1 MGRLK
6 IASFN
11 VKDNLRNYLMG
22 GTRKKGQQSNAEVL
36 SSLVKKEN
44 FDLLGT
50 QEMTVRYANRLKKQ
64 LPDYRFFG
72 GYRLGNGV
80 LRYLPQNESNLI
92 FSKYKVISDETIPLP
107 FVPSFLRDFLLSLR
121 RGALIPR
128 IVTCLMVEIS
138 KENYLW
144 VINTHLDY
152 LIKEVQQRQ
161 LNVLRSFISALSAY
175 YPIVLMGDFNMEL
188 NDSLFSSFVSFLA
201 QHGMKRVPIQGTT
214 WKNKMLDYLF
224 VPQNW
229 KIEQYGILKNKEISL
244 LSDHFPIYVEVSYPS
259 S

>member
-1 MGRLK
+1 M
-6 IASFN
+6 
-11 VKDNLRNYLMG
+11 
-22 GTRKKGQQSNAEVL
+22 
-36 SSLVKKEN
+36 
-44 FDLLGT
+44 
-50 QEMTVRYANRLKKQ
+50 
-64 LPDYRFFG
+64 
-72 GYRLGNGV
+72 
-80 LRYLPQNESNLI
+80 
-92 FSKYKVISDETIPLP
+92 
-107 FVPSFLRDFLLSLR
+107 
-121 RGALIPR
+121 
-128 IVTCLMVEIS
+128 
-138 KENYLW
+138 
-144 VINTHLDY
+144 DY

-214 WKNKMLDYLF
+214 RKNKMLDYLF